1 MRELF
6 ILAEEIA
13 YLTSAHADVACRNIL
28 VRTYISVKLVH
39 ESLAET
45 HDFGIALAARGKVGA
60 TLAATHGQR
69 GEGVLEGLLKAQE
82 LHDRQVDG
90 GVEPQS
96 ALVRAYGAVE
106 LHAVADVHLYLAV
119 VVYPWHAE
127 LMHALGLYDALNNL
141 GFLKLRMLIVDIL
154 NRDENFFHSL

>member
-1 MRELF
+1 M
-6 ILAEEIA
+6 
-13 YLTSAHADVACRNIL
+13 
-28 VRTYISVKLVH
+28 
-39 ESLAET
+39 
-45 HDFGIALAARGKVGA
+45 
-60 TLAATHGQR
+60 
-69 GEGVLEGLLKAQE
+69 
-82 LHDRQVDG
+82 
-90 GVEPQS
+90 EPQS

-127 LMHALGLYDALNNL
+127 FMHALGLYDALNNL